1 MDLIVSIGT
10 LIASFIFILISQK
23 YFLKKNI
30 VDKVNERSSH
40 NIVATRSGGI
50 GVFLTL
56 FLISVYNYFMGI
68 QIFDYSLVIP
78 LSILLIVGLYDDL
91 YNVDFKLKF
100 LFQIITAKILIDN
113 GLIIDN
119 FHGVLGINELYRTFA
134 QLFSIFVIVAIIN
147 SINFIDGID
156 GLAVLI
162 VSLFIILFEFFALNQ
177 TPYSVLST
185 IILIS
190 LIPFLY
196 FNMISKSKV
205 FLGDS
210 GSLLLGGLVSIY
222 VLHILSNDYL
232 IKTEY
237 DVNKVLFV
245 ISILAYPII
254 DIIRVF
260 FLRIFNGKSPF
271 VADKNHIHHML
282 LNRFK
287 SHRITTFF
295 ILFLSLIFTFL
306 VQIIF

>member
-113 GLIIDN
+113 GLIIYN
-119 FHGVLGINELYRTFA
+119 FHGVLGIYELNRIFA
-134 QLFSIFVIVAIIN
+134 QIFSIFVITAIIN

-162 VSLFIILFEFFALNQ
+162 VSSFIILFEFFTVDQ
-177 TPYSVLST
+177 TPYYVLSI

-190 LIPFLY
+190 FIPFLY

-210 GSLLLGGLVSIY
+210 GSLLLV
-222 VLHILSNDYL
+222 D
-232 IKTEY
+232 
-237 DVNKVLFV
+237 
-245 ISILAYPII
+245 
-254 DIIRVF
+254 
-260 FLRIFNGKSPF
+260 
-271 VADKNHIHHML
+271 
-282 LNRFK
+282 
-287 SHRITTFF
+287 
-295 ILFLSLIFTFL
+295 
-306 VQIIF
+306 

>member
-119 FHGVLGINELYRTFA
+119 FHGILGIYELNRTFA
-134 QLFSIFVIVAIIN
+134 QIFSIFVITAIIN

-162 VSLFIILFEFFALNQ
+162 VSSFIILFEFFAVDQ
-177 TPYSVLST
+177 TPYYVLSI

-190 LIPFLY
+190 FIPFLY

-282 LNRFK
+282 LNRCK
-287 SHRITTFF
+287 SHRITTFL
-295 ILFLSLIFTFL
+295 ILFLSLTITFL

>member
-1 MDLIVSIGT
+1 MDLIIGIAT
-10 LIASFIFILISQK
+10 LISSFMFLLIIQK

-30 VDKVNERSSH
+30 VDEVIGRSSH
-40 NIVATRSGGI
+40 NGVATRSGGLGI
-50 GVFLTL
+50 FTTL
-56 FLISVYNYFMGI
+56 FLISVYYYFIGI

-119 FHGVLGINELYRTFA
+119 FHGILGIYELNRIFA
-134 QLFSIFVIVAIIN
+134 QIFSVFVIVAIIN

-156 GLAVLI
+156 GLAVLV

-177 TPYSVLST
+177 TPYSVLSI
-185 IILIS
+185 IILFS

-196 FNMISKSKV
+196 FNLFSKNKV

-210 GSLLLGGLVSIY
+210 GSLLLGGLVSMY
-222 VLHILSNDYL
+222 VLHILSNNYL
-232 IKTEY
+232 IKAEY

-245 ISILAYPII
+245 ISILTYPII

-260 FLRIFNGKSPF
+260 FIRIFKGKSPF
-271 VADKNHIHHML
+271 VADKNHIHHIIL
-282 LNRFK
+282 KKVK
-287 SHRITTFF
+287 SHWMTTFLII
-295 ILFLSLIFTFL
+295 ILSSLFTVL

>member
-1 MDLIVSIGT
+1 MDLIVGIVT
-10 LIASFIFILISQK
+10 LISSSIFILITQK

-40 NIVATRSGGI
+40 NIVATRSGGV
-50 GVFLTL
+50 GVFVTL
-56 FLISVYNYFMGI
+56 FLISVYNYFIGV

-91 YNVDFKLKF
+91 YDVDFKLKF

-119 FHGVLGINELYRTFA
+119 FHGILGIYELYRTFA
-134 QLFSIFVIVAIIN
+134 QIFSIFVIVAIIN

-196 FNMISKSKV
+196 FNMFSKSKV

-232 IKTEY
+232 IKAEY
-237 DVNKVLFV
+237 DVNKILFV
-245 ISILAYPII
+245 ISILTYPII
-254 DIIRVF
+254 DIIRIF
-260 FLRIFNGKSPF
+260 FLRIFP
-271 VADKNHIHHML
+271 IL
-282 LNRFK
+282 LE
-287 SHRITTFF
+287 T
-295 ILFLSLIFTFL
+295 
-306 VQIIF
+306 

>member
-1 MDLIVSIGT
+1 MDFIVGIAT
-10 LIASFIFILISQK
+10 LISSFIFLLISQK
-23 YFLKKNI
+23 YFLKKKI
-30 VDKVNERSSH
+30 VDEVVERSSH
-40 NIVATRSGGI
+40 NGIATRSGGLGI
-50 GVFLTL
+50 FTTL
-56 FLISVYNYFMGI
+56 FLISVYYYFIGI

-119 FHGVLGINELYRTFA
+119 FHGILGLYELNRI
-134 QLFSIFVIVAIIN
+134 FSQIFSVFVIVAIIN

-156 GLAVLI
+156 GLAVLV

-177 TPYSVLST
+177 TPYSVLSM
-185 IILIS
+185 IILFS

-196 FNMISKSKV
+196 FNLFSKNKV

-222 VLHILSNDYL
+222 VLHILSNNYL
-232 IKTEY
+232 IKAEY

-245 ISILAYPII
+245 ISILTYPII

-260 FLRIFNGKSPF
+260 FIRIFKGKSPF
-271 VADKNHIHHML
+271 VADKNHIHHIVL
-282 LNRFK
+282 KKVK
-287 SHRITTFF
+287 SHWMTTFLII
-295 ILFLSLIFTFL
+295 ILSSLFTVL